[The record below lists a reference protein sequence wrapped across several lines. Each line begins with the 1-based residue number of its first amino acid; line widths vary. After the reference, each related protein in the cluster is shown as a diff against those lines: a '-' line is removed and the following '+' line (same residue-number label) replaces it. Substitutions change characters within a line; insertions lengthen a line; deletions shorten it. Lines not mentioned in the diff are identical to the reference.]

1 MENLI
6 FAGWENLART
16 FIVGVIAYTCLIF
29 CLRVSGKRTL
39 SKMNAFDLIV
49 TISLGSI
56 LASIMLS
63 QGVTLAKGIL
73 AFTLLIALQ
82 FLVTWSSVRIRWI
95 RRLVTGEPQMLFEN
109 GCFVREA
116 LRRTRVTESEV
127 CAAARA
133 AGVADMKEL
142 KAVVLETDGSFSVI
156 KGKGDPE
163 SSSLLDVRRDR
174 TRRAC

>member
-1 MENLI
+1 MENVI
-6 FAGWENLART
+6 FAGWEELART
-16 FIVGVIAYTCLIF
+16 FIVGVLAYTCLIL

-63 QGVTLAKGIL
+63 QGVTLSKGIL

-82 FLVTWSSVRIRWI
+82 FLVTWSSVRTRWI
-95 RRLVTGEPQMLFEN
+95 RQLVTGEPQMLLEN
-109 GCFVREA
+109 GCFVSAA

-127 CAAARA
+127 RAAARGNKTLG
-133 AGVADMKEL
+133 AG
-142 KAVVLETDGSFSVI
+142 
-156 KGKGDPE
+156 
-163 SSSLLDVRRDR
+163 
-174 TRRAC
+174 